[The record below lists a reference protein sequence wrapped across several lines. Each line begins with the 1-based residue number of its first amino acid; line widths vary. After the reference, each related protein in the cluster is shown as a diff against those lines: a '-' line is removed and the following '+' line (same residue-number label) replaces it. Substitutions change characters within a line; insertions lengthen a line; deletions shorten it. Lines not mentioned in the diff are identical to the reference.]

1 VADRALHIGVDG
13 RELVGKPTGVGR
25 YLSNLLRIWLGED
38 ALSKGSGVAR
48 GAEHSRPRFT
58 VFLPA
63 PPPADLVALGGRI
76 AWQVA
81 AAPVAGTWWEQTTLA
96 QYATKAGVD
105 VLFAPAYTAPL
116 LFSRPIVLVIHD
128 LSYFAHPE
136 WFGWREGVRRRWV
149 TREAAKRAST
159 IIAVSQF
166 SADEIVRRLHV
177 SSGRVI
183 VAPHGA
189 PAVVPGPSIRRPPTV
204 LFVGSL
210 FNRRR
215 IPELVAGFA
224 DAARQVA
231 GAKLVLVGDNRT
243 HPPIDPLAIAA
254 DLGVASSVEWRRY
267 VPDAELHA
275 LYASARVFAFLSEYE
290 GFAMTPLEAIAHG
303 VPPVLLDTPVA
314 REVYGSAARFVTL
327 DRAAIGAA
335 LAELLVDE
343 DAHRQLAAA
352 GPSQLAR
359 YSWPKSA
366 ATVMSAIERAA
377 AG

>member
-1 VADRALHIGVDG
+1 MGDRALHIGVDG

-25 YLSNLLRIWLGED
+25 YLANLLRVWL
-38 ALSKGSGVAR
+38 

-63 PPPADLVALGGRI
+63 DPPPDLVALGGPVT
-76 AWQVA
+76 WHVA

-96 QYATKAGVD
+96 QAATKAGVD

-116 LFSRPIVLVIHD
+116 LFTRPIVLVIHD

-177 SSGRVI
+177 ASGRVV

-189 PAVVPGPSIRRPPTV
+189 PALVPGPPGRRPPTV

-215 IPELVAGFA
+215 IPELIAGFA
-224 DAARQVA
+224 DAATHVA

-254 DLGVASSVEWRRY
+254 DLGVGSSVEWRRY
-267 VPDAELHA
+267 VPDAELDS

-314 REVYGSAARFVTL
+314 REVYGAAARLVGLDRGAIAEALVTL
-327 DRAAIGAA
+327 LR
-335 LAELLVDE
+335 DE
-343 DAHRQLAAA
+343 DAHQRLAAA

-359 YSWPKSA
+359 YSWPESA
-366 ATVMSAIERAA
+366 ATVMSAIERAVA
-377 AG
+377 R

>member
-25 YLSNLLRIWLGED
+25 YLSSLLRQWLGED
-38 ALSKGSGVAR
+38 APSKGSGVAR

-63 PPPADLVALGGRI
+63 APPPALVALGGPVT
-76 AWQVA
+76 WQVA
-81 AAPVAGTWWEQTTLA
+81 PAPVAGTWWEQTTLA
-96 QYATKAGVD
+96 QAATRAGVD

-166 SADEIVRRLHV
+166 SADEIVHRLHV
-177 SSGRVI
+177 ASGRVV

-189 PAVVPGPSIRRPPTV
+189 PAVVPGPPGQRPPTV

-215 IPELVAGFA
+215 IPELIAGFA

-231 GAKLVLVGDNRT
+231 GSTLVLVGDNRT

-254 DLGVASSVEWRRY
+254 EFGVESRVEWRRY
-267 VPDAELHA
+267 VPDAELDS

-335 LAELLVDE
+335 LAELLMDE
-343 DAHRQLAAA
+343 DANRQLAAA

>member
-1 VADRALHIGVDG
+1 VADRGLHIGVDG

-25 YLSNLLRIWLGED
+25 YLSSLLRVWLGED
-38 ALSKGSGVAR
+38 AESQGSGVAR
-48 GAEHSRPRFT
+48 GAKHSRPRFT

-63 PPPADLVALGGRI
+63 PPPPALVALGGPVT
-76 AWQVA
+76 WQVA
-81 AAPVAGTWWEQTTLA
+81 PAPVAGTWWEQTTLA
-96 QYATKAGVD
+96 QAATRAGVD

-149 TREAAKRAST
+149 TREAAKRASA

-166 SADEIVRRLHV
+166 SADEIVHRLHV
-177 SSGRVI
+177 ATGRVV

-189 PAVVPGPSIRRPPTV
+189 PAAVPGPPGPRPPTV

-215 IPELVAGFA
+215 IPDLIAGFA
-224 DAARQVA
+224 DAAQQVA
-231 GAKLVLVGDNRT
+231 GSKLVLVGDNRT

-254 DLGVASSVEWRRY
+254 EFGVQSRVEWRRY
-267 VPDAELHA
+267 VPDAELDS

-314 REVYGSAARFVTL
+314 REVYGAAARFVPL
-327 DRAAIGAA
+327 DRAAIAGA
-335 LAELLVDE
+335 LAELLSDDDV
-343 DAHRQLAAA
+343 RQRLAAA
-352 GPSQLAR
+352 GPGQLAR
-359 YSWPKSA
+359 YSWSESA
-366 ATVMSAIERAA
+366 ATVMRAIERAVA
-377 AG
+377 R